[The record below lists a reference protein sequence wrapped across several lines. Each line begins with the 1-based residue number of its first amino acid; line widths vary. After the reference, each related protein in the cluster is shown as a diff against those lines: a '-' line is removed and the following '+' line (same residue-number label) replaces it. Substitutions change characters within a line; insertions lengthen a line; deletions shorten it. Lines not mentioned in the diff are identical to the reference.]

1 MKSEKEAIAALDILR
16 QSTLHDQA
24 VKARLKNESYLRNL
38 MKELNVNENGIP
50 TEFLP
55 MQNQGMMFMSYNGQ
69 PMMGFPQSPMYNQSI
84 PATVF
89 TEKFDILFILLY
101 LVNQRR
107 IIKIVKIV
115 RRRIINVVILF
126 NLKYY
131 LLFRMMQCS
140 LLLFLQL
147 LLK

>member
-55 MQNQGMMFMSYNGQ
+55 M
-69 PMMGFPQSPMYNQSI
+69 
-84 PATVF
+84 
-89 TEKFDILFILLY
+89 
-101 LVNQRR
+101 
-107 IIKIVKIV
+107 
-115 RRRIINVVILF
+115 
-126 NLKYY
+126 
-131 LLFRMMQCS
+131 
-140 LLLFLQL
+140 
-147 LLK
+147 

>member
-55 MQNQGMMFMSYNGQ
+55 MQSQGMMFMGYNGQ
-69 PMMGFPQSPMYNQSI
+69 PMMMSLPQ
-84 PATVF
+84 
-89 TEKFDILFILLY
+89 
-101 LVNQRR
+101 
-107 IIKIVKIV
+107 
-115 RRRIINVVILF
+115 
-126 NLKYY
+126 
-131 LLFRMMQCS
+131 
-140 LLLFLQL
+140 
-147 LLK
+147 

>member
-50 TEFLP
+50 TE
-55 MQNQGMMFMSYNGQ
+55 
-69 PMMGFPQSPMYNQSI
+69 QSPMYNQSI